1 MFASFSFSLPS
12 KATVKSA
19 AITTA
24 KYAAYLVGA
33 AGAVYGG
40 VVLAKRYGGTVV
52 DATTTAADAVG
63 EQVVGG

>member
-19 AITTA
+19 AIKTA
-24 KYAAYLVGA
+24 KYAAYFAGA

-40 VVLAKRYGGTVV
+40 VVLAKRYGGAVSDAV
-52 DATTTAADAVG
+52 ATTVDTAN